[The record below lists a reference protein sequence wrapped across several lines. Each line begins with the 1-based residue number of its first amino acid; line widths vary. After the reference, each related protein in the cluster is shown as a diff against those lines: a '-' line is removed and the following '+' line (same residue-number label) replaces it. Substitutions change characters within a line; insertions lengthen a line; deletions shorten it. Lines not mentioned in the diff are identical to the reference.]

1 MMTIRQKLE
10 LMEEIENKN
19 RKQYEEYSRLMQKQ
33 RFIDFLWDTW
43 DGVKGSLLSVGI
55 GVLLGYIVLWIAGC

>member
-1 MMTIRQKLE
+1 MTIRQKLA

-33 RFIDFLWDTW
+33 RFIDFLWDTL
-43 DGVKGSLLSVGI
+43 DEVKGTLLSVGI
-55 GVLLGYIVLWIAGC
+55 GVLLGYIVLWIAGG